1 MIHWV
6 SKCDDSKNVKE
17 NSVVTLTKHQ
27 PVQLVLL
34 NGVCISGCTELFQSP
49 PHLSV
54 SVYSNLPP
62 RLFSFSSEMLALT
75 FCLQVFMA

>member
-34 NGVCISGCTELFQSP
+34 NGYAQAAAQNFLYLHNIKVCLFT
-49 PHLSV
+49 
-54 SVYSNLPP
+54 
-62 RLFSFSSEMLALT
+62 LA
-75 FCLQVFMA
+75 CS